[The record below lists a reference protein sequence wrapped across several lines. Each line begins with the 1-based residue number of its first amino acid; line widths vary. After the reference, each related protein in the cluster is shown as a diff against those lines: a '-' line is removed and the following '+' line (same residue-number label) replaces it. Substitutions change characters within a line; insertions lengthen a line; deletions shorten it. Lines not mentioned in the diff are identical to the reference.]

1 MKKHLASIG
10 LGSVA
15 GVALFIILIWL
26 VTVTAGS
33 QSPKGWFVRYDL
45 GRFSESSDFY
55 TRTQVAAIGTAIFA
69 VAISASGPA
78 LPKPS

>member
-10 LGSVA
+10 FGSVA
-15 GVALFIILIWL
+15 GVVLFVILTWL

-33 QSPKGWFVRYDL
+33 QSPQGWLVRYDL

-55 TRTQVAAIGTAIFA
+55 TRTLSIAG
-69 VAISASGPA
+69 
-78 LPKPS
+78 

>member
-26 VTVTAGS
+26 VRLPT
-33 QSPKGWFVRYDL
+33 
-45 GRFSESSDFY
+45 
-55 TRTQVAAIGTAIFA
+55 
-69 VAISASGPA
+69 
-78 LPKPS
+78 PKPPPTRKSDREGG